1 MTSEK
6 VNESNNGKMRREHN
20 SQKNQVK
27 NSTRNVA
34 EGILG
39 KIHGLDVAW
48 KYSLVVNHI
57 RL

>member
-6 VNESNNGKMRREHN
+6 VNESNSGEMRREPN
-20 SQKNQVK
+20 SQKNPVK
-27 NSTRNVA
+27 SSTRNVA

-39 KIHGLDVAW
+39 KIRGLDVTW